1 MELEYFSE
9 FIVFAKYLNISKA
22 SRKLLISQSTLSH
35 HIAALEKELG
45 VPLVNRAQPMTLTS
59 AGRALVRQTSEWL
72 KTYDSIVENVR
83 NAAQQT
89 LELCVCLDDTRT
101 GAHHSL
107 YAALFK
113 FSKLHPEVYV
123 RYVTCTDSTALAA
136 LKDTRLDCVGV
147 IMCPI
152 PSDLEAGVVYHRVPA
167 LYPNHLYVWLD
178 KTHPLAKRKT
188 LRWKDL
194 NGVDLPVPSNFN
206 RLWGT
211 TMPQLL
217 VNHGVSVNVELNA
230 LEPHSFLHLIG
241 PDEVQIY
248 DDGYKD
254 FVAISVDDNR
264 MLKRIDEPDAVSES
278 YIAYLPDRVS
288 PALKLFIE
296 YIDTLQDAVPEE

>member
-1 MELEYFSE
+1 MELEYFNE

-35 HIAALEKELG
+35 HISALEKELG
-45 VPLVNRAQPMTLTS
+45 VPLVNRTQPMTLTS

-72 KTYDSIVENVR
+72 KTYDTIVENVR

-89 LELCVCLDDTRT
+89 MDLCVCMDDTRT
-101 GAHHSL
+101 SAQHSL
-107 YAALFK
+107 YAALFR

-123 RYVTCTDSTALAA
+123 RRLACADSTALAA
-136 LKDTRLDCVGV
+136 LKDPRMDCVGV

-152 PSDLEAGVVYHRVPA
+152 PSDLDNGVVYHRVPA
-167 LYPNHLYVWLD
+167 LYPNHLYVWMG
-178 KTHPLAKRKT
+178 KSHPLAKKKT

-206 RLWGT
+206 RLWGS
-211 TMPQLL
+211 TMPQVLM
-217 VNHGVSVNVELNA
+217 NHGVSVNIELNA
-230 LEPHSFLHLIG
+230 LDPHSFLNFIA

-248 DDGYKD
+248 DDGWKD
-254 FVAISVDDNR
+254 TVAISVDEDR
-264 MLKRIDEPDAVSES
+264 ILKRIDEPDAVSES

-296 YIDTLQDAVPEE
+296 YIDTLKDLPSEE